1 MDLPTLRQLEYAVA
15 VAEFGHFGRAAA
27 ALHISQP
34 GLSAQVRELERRLG
48 VVLFERSRAS
58 TRPTPVGDEVL
69 ARARRLLADAA
80 DLLRVAQSHEGT
92 VRGPVRLAAIPT
104 LAPYLLPAVVVELR
118 RRWPAVELEL
128 AELRTTDLVEAVVD
142 AEVDLG
148 LLATP
153 VDIGGL
159 EVCDLGFE
167 PFLLAVAAGHEL
179 AGHESV
185 EDEPVPAT
193 VLADVD
199 LLLLEDGHCLRDHAL
214 AACRLAGAAGSHR
227 DVRNASLA
235 VLSQMVAGS
244 DAATLLPAS
253 AAEVEARPGSGVST
267 RTFAEREVGRMV
279 SLVWRP
285 SDPRAPLFTEAA
297 SALVGVVARV
307 APRG

>member
-1 MDLPTLRQLEYAVA
+1 MDMPTLRQLEYALA
-15 VAEFGHFGRAAA
+15 VAEHGQFGRAAA

-48 VVLFERSRAS
+48 VVLFDRSRPA
-58 TRPTPVGDEVL
+58 TRPTPAGVEVL
-69 ARARRLLADAA
+69 DRARRLLADAA
-80 DLLRVAQSHEGT
+80 DLVRVAQAHEGA

-118 RRWPAVELEL
+118 RRWPEAELEL
-128 AELRTTDLVEAVVD
+128 AELRTSELVAAVSS

-153 VDIGGL
+153 VDTAGL
-159 EVCDLGFE
+159 EVRDLGFE
-167 PFLLAVAAGHEL
+167 PFLLAVAATHAL
-179 AGHESV
+179 AG
-185 EDEPVPAT
+185 DGPVPAA
-193 VLADVD
+193 VLSEVD

-235 VLSQMVAGS
+235 VLGQMVAGS

-253 AAEVEARPGSGVST
+253 AAAVEARPGSGVAT
-267 RTFAEREVGRMV
+267 RAFAEREVGRMV
-279 SLVWRP
+279 SMVWRP
-285 SDPRAPLFTEAA
+285 SDPRAALFAEAA
-297 SALVGVVARV
+297 SALVEVVAGV
-307 APRG
+307 TPRS

>member
-1 MDLPTLRQLEYAVA
+1 MEMPTLRQLEYALA
-15 VAEFGHFGRAAA
+15 VAEHGHFGRAAA

-48 VVLFERSRAS
+48 VVLFERSRAT
-58 TRPTPVGDEVL
+58 TRPTPAGVEVL

-80 DLLRVAQSHEGT
+80 DLVRVAQSHEGA
-92 VRGPVRLAAIPT
+92 VRGRVRLAAIPT
-104 LAPYLLPAVVVELR
+104 LAPYLLPAIVVELR
-118 RRWPAVELEL
+118 RRWPDVELEL
-128 AELRTTDLVEAVVD
+128 AELRTAELVAAVVD

-153 VDIGGL
+153 VDTGGL
-159 EVCDLGFE
+159 EVADLGFE

-179 AGHESV
+179 AGV
-185 EDEPVPAT
+185 DDVPAT
-193 VLADVD
+193 VLGEVD

-235 VLSQMVAGS
+235 VLGQMVAGS

-253 AAEVEARPGSGVST
+253 AAGVEARPGSGVVT
-267 RTFAEREVGRMV
+267 RSFAERDMGRMV
-279 SLVWRP
+279 SMVWRP
-285 SDPRAPLFTEAA
+285 SDPRSSLFAEAA
-297 SALVGVVARV
+297 DALVDVVA
-307 APRG
+307 AATPRR

>member
-1 MDLPTLRQLEYAVA
+1 MDMPTLRQLEYALA
-15 VAEFGHFGRAAA
+15 VAEHGHFGRAAA

-48 VVLFERSRAS
+48 VVLFERSRS
-58 TRPTPVGDEVL
+58 TTRPTPAGVEVL

-80 DLLRVAQSHEGT
+80 DLVRVAQSHEGA

-128 AELRTTDLVEAVVD
+128 AELRTSDLVAGVVD

-153 VDIGGL
+153 VDTGDL
-159 EVCDLGFE
+159 AVRDLGFE

-179 AGHESV
+179 AGS
-185 EDEPVPAT
+185 DALPAT
-193 VLADVD
+193 ALAEVD

-253 AAEVEARPGSGVST
+253 AAGVEARPGSGVVT
-267 RTFAEREVGRMV
+267 RSFAERELGRTV
-279 SLVWRP
+279 SMVWRP
-285 SDPRAPLFTEAA
+285 SDPRAPLFAEAA
-297 SALVGVVARV
+297 DALVDVVAV
-307 APRG
+307 ATPGG

>member
-1 MDLPTLRQLEYAVA
+1 MEMPTLRQLEYALA
-15 VAEFGHFGRAAA
+15 VAEHGHFGRAAD

-48 VVLFERSRAS
+48 LVLFERSRAA
-58 TRPTPVGDEVL
+58 TRPTPAGIEVL

-80 DLLRVAQSHEGT
+80 DLVRVAQSHEGA

-118 RRWPAVELEL
+118 RRWPDVELEL
-128 AELRTTDLVEAVVD
+128 AELRTEDLVAAVASAD
-142 AEVDLG
+142 VDLG

-153 VDIGGL
+153 VDTGGL
-159 EVCDLGFE
+159 AVHDLGFE
-167 PFLLAVAAGHEL
+167 PFLLAVAAGHRL
-179 AGHESV
+179 DG
-185 EDEPVPAT
+185 DDPVAAS

-253 AAEVEARPGSGVST
+253 AAGVEARPGTGIAT
-267 RTFAEREVGRMV
+267 RRFAERELGRTV

-285 SDPRAPLFTEAA
+285 SDPRAALFAA
-297 SALVGVVARV
+297 AGADLVDVVAG
-307 APRG
+307 ATPQG